1 MHDLSFMKNTLLEP
15 AERPGNINPNARWLS
30 GEGAGSWFE
39 IISHTNKL
47 FEITRFNPEGIP
59 ECASFFE
66 CLSDEVFYPEKPYS
80 IVHLS
85 HCKEVNVIQ
94 ENKRFVFIREEKIL

>member
-1 MHDLSFMKNTLLEP
+1 MHDLSFVNNTMLQP
-15 AERPGNINPNARWLS
+15 AERPANLGSKAQWLS

-47 FEITRFNPEGIP
+47 FEITRFNPKGIP

-66 CLSDEVFYPEKPYS
+66 CLSDEDFYPEKPYS

-85 HCKEVNVIQ
+85 HCKEVIVIQ
-94 ENKRFVFIREEKIL
+94 NNKRLIFIRKEKIL